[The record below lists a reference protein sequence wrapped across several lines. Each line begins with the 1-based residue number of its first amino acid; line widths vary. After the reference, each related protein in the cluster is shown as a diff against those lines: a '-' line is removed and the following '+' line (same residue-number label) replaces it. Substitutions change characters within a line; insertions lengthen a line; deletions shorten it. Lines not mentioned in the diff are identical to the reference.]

1 MLGFSAVGGYN
12 SGMNFAAELA
22 PFDLPPELVER
33 FEQWADRT
41 REEAAGAHQRVLEVS
56 RLEAELKLSKLKID
70 ALVHELAVLKR
81 LRFGARSEAMSAD
94 MKDLFDETLA
104 ADVAACE
111 ARLDALRQAQANELP
126 PAAAPRR
133 ARTGR
138 PPLPAHLERIEH
150 RHEPESCACGACGQA
165 LVKIGEDVTEQL
177 DIVPAKFF
185 VHRHIR
191 PQYAC
196 RRCETVSA
204 TPVPAAL
211 IDGGL
216 AAPRL
221 LAWVAVSKFVDH
233 LPLYRL
239 EQIAQRSEVV
249 LPRSTQAEWIGRIG
263 VALAPLCD
271 RLIARLREGDVLHAD
286 ETPVAQLDP
295 GRGKTKRAY
304 LWAYRSNALGA
315 DPPIIVFDYQP
326 GRGGHY
332 PQAFLKGWVGMLMVD
347 DYAGYKALFDDK
359 RGELAC
365 MAHARRKYFEL
376 HRASPNSVAAEALSR
391 IGELYALEE
400 QARDLSIEAR
410 AQLRERHAQPRLEA
424 MYLWLVQTRK
434 TVADGA
440 ALARAID
447 YSLKRWPALARYASR
462 GDWPIDNNP
471 VENAIRPIALG
482 KKNWMFAGSE
492 AAGKRAAVIQSLLAT
507 ARANGFEPL
516 AWLSDTL
523 EKLPTWPNSRI
534 DELLPIRKHDAP
546 QA

>member
-1 MLGFSAVGGYN
+1 MLGCSAFIGYN
-12 SGMNFAAELA
+12 SGMDFAAELTA
-22 PFDLPPELVER
+22 FDLPPELAQQV
-33 FEQWADRT
+33 QKWVAQAADV
-41 REEAAGAHQRVLEVS
+41 A
-56 RLEAELKLSKLKID
+56 RLEAELKASKLKIE
-70 ALVHELAVLKR
+70 ALVFEIATLKR
-81 LRFGARSEAMSAD
+81 LRFGTSSETLPAD
-94 MKDLFDETLA
+94 MQDLFDETLA
-104 ADVAACE
+104 ADLAACE
-111 ARLDALRQAQANELP
+111 ARLEALREAQASEAEAP
-126 PAAAPRR
+126 PAAPPKR
-133 ARTGR
+133 ARAGR
-138 PPLPAHLERIEH
+138 PPLPAHLERVEH
-150 RHEPESCACGACGQA
+150 RHEPESCTCGTCGQD
-165 LVKIGEDVTEQL
+165 LVKIGEDVCEQL
-177 DIVPAKFF
+177 DIIPAKFF

-204 TPVPAAL
+204 APVPAAI
-211 IDGGL
+211 IDGGV
-216 AAPRL
+216 AAARL
-221 LAWVAVSKFVDH
+221 LAWVTVSKFVDH

-239 EQIAQRSEVV
+239 ESIAARSGVP
-249 LPRSTQAEWIGRIG
+249 LARSTLAEWVGRIG

-271 RLIARLREGDVLHAD
+271 RLIELLLEGTVLHAD

-304 LWAYRSNALGA
+304 LWAYRSNTLGA
-315 DPPIIVFDYQP
+315 DPPIIIFDYQP
-326 GRGGHY
+326 GRGGQY
-332 PQAFLKGWVGMLMVD
+332 PQAFLKGWKGMLMVD
-347 DYAGYKALFDDK
+347 DYAGYKALLGGDI
-359 RGELAC
+359 GELAC
-365 MAHARRKYFEL
+365 LAHARRKYFDL
-376 HRASPNSVAAEALSR
+376 HQASKSPVAAEALRR

-400 QARDLSIEAR
+400 QARELSIEAR
-410 AQLRERHAQPRLEA
+410 AELRAQYARPRLEA

-492 AAGKRAAVIQSLLAT
+492 AAGNRAAVIQSLLAT

-516 AWLSDTL
+516 TWLSDTL
-523 EKLPTWPNSRI
+523 EKLPAWPNSRI
-534 DELLPIRKHDAP
+534 DELLPIRKQQPA

>member
-1 MLGFSAVGGYN
+1 MLIGYN
-12 SGMNFAAELA
+12 SGMDFAAELTA
-22 PFDLPPELVER
+22 FDLPPELAQQV
-33 FEQWADRT
+33 QKWVAQAADM
-41 REEAAGAHQRVLEVS
+41 A
-56 RLEAELKLSKLKID
+56 RLEADLKLSKLKIE

-81 LRFGARSEAMSAD
+81 LRFGARSEALSAD

-104 ADVAACE
+104 ADLAACE
-111 ARLDALRQAQANELP
+111 ARLDALREQQAAELP
-126 PAAAPRR
+126 PASPHKRPR
-133 ARTGR
+133 AGR

-150 RHEPESCACGACGQA
+150 RHEPESCTCGACGQE
-165 LVKIGEDVTEQL
+165 LVKIGEDIAEQL

-204 TPVPAAL
+204 APVPAAV

-216 AAPRL
+216 AAARL
-221 LAWVAVSKFVDH
+221 LAWVTVSKFVDH
-233 LPLYRL
+233 LPLYRV
-239 EQIAQRSEVV
+239 EQIAARSEVA
-249 LPRSTQAEWIGRIG
+249 LPRSTQAEWLGRIG

-271 RLIARLREGDVLHAD
+271 RLIERLLAGTVLHAD

-304 LWAYRSNALGA
+304 LWAYRSNTLGA

-326 GRGGHY
+326 GRGGQY
-332 PQAFLKGWVGMLMVD
+332 PQAFLKDWSGMLMVD
-347 DYAGYKALFDDK
+347 DYVAYKALFDDT

-376 HRASPNSVAAEALSR
+376 HQTQQNPVAAEALSR

-400 QARDLSIEAR
+400 QARDVSIAQR
-410 AQLRERHAQPRLEA
+410 AELRQRYAQPRLEA
-424 MYLWLVQTRK
+424 MHLWLIHTRK
-434 TVADGA
+434 GVADGA

-471 VENAIRPIALG
+471 IENAIRPIALG

-516 AWLSDTL
+516 AWLTDTL
-523 EKLPTWPNSRI
+523 EKLPAWPNSRI
-534 DELLPIRKHDAP
+534 DELLPIRKQDPA
-546 QA
+546 QV

>member
-1 MLGFSAVGGYN
+1 MLGSSAVCGYN
-12 SGMNFAAELA
+12 FGMDFVAELA
-22 PFDLPPELVER
+22 RFDLPPELVGR
-33 FEQWADRT
+33 VRQWGEQMRDEASTARCQAADM
-41 REEAAGAHQRVLEVS
+41 S
-56 RLEAELKLSKLKID
+56 RLEAELKASQIKIE

-81 LRFGARSEAMSAD
+81 LRFGARSEVLAAN

-104 ADVAACE
+104 ADLAACQAQLE
-111 ARLDALRQAQANELP
+111 ALRETQAAEAP

-133 ARTGR
+133 PRAGR
-138 PPLPAHLERIEH
+138 PPLPPHLERIEH
-150 RHEPESCACGACGQA
+150 RHEPESCTCGKCGQD
-165 LVKIGEDVTEQL
+165 LVKIGEDISEQL
-177 DIVPAKFF
+177 DIIPAKFF

-196 RRCETVSA
+196 RACETVSA
-204 TPVPAAL
+204 AAVPAAI

-216 AAPRL
+216 AAPGL
-221 LAWVAVSKFVDH
+221 LAWVTVSKFVDH

-239 EQIAQRSEVV
+239 EQIAERSDVP
-249 LPRSTQAEWIGRIG
+249 LPRSTQSEWIGRIG
-263 VALAPLCD
+263 VALSPLHD
-271 RLIARLREGDVLHAD
+271 RLAELLREGAVLHAD

-304 LWAYRSNALGA
+304 LWAYRSNTLGA

-326 GRGGHY
+326 GRGGQY
-332 PQAFLKGWVGMLMVD
+332 PQAFLKDWAGMLMVD
-347 DYAGYKALFDDK
+347 DYVAYKALFDDQ

-376 HRASPNSVAAEALSR
+376 HQAQQNPVAAEALNR

-400 QARDLSIEAR
+400 QAREVSIEVR
-410 AQLRERHAQPRLEA
+410 GELRQRYAQPRLEA
-424 MYLWLVQTRK
+424 MHLWLLHTRK
-434 TVADGA
+434 GVADGG
-440 ALARAID
+440 ALAQAMD
-447 YSLKRWPALARYASR
+447 YSLKRWPALARYASQ

-471 VENAIRPIALG
+471 IENAIRPIALG

-492 AAGKRAAVIQSLLAT
+492 TAGKRAAVVQSLLAT

-516 AWLSDTL
+516 AWLTDTL
-523 EKLPTWPNSRI
+523 EKLPTWPNRRV
-534 DELLPIRKHDAP
+534 DELLPIRKQTPA

>member
-1 MLGFSAVGGYN
+1 MD
-12 SGMNFAAELA
+12 FATELA
-22 PFDLPPELVER
+22 GLELSPELSRQVQR
-33 FEQWADRT
+33 WVAQAADM
-41 REEAAGAHQRVLEVS
+41 A
-56 RLEAELKLSKLKID
+56 RLEADLKLSKLKIET
-70 ALVHELAVLKR
+70 LVHELAVLKR
-81 LRFGARSEAMSAD
+81 LRFGARSEALSAD

-111 ARLDALRQAQANELP
+111 ARLDALREQQASELP
-126 PAAAPRR
+126 PASPHKRPR
-133 ARTGR
+133 AGR

-150 RHEPESCACGACGQA
+150 RHEPESCTCGACGQN

-196 RRCETVSA
+196 RHCEMVSA
-204 TPVPAAL
+204 APVPAAV

-216 AAPRL
+216 AAARL
-221 LAWVAVSKFVDH
+221 LAWVTVSKFVDH
-233 LPLYRL
+233 LPLYRV
-239 EQIAQRSEVV
+239 EQIAARSEVP
-249 LPRSTQAEWIGRIG
+249 LPRSTLAEWVGRIG

-271 RLIARLREGDVLHAD
+271 RLIERLLEGTVLHAD

-304 LWAYRSNALGA
+304 LWAYRSNTLGTA
-315 DPPIIVFDYQP
+315 PPIIVFDYQP
-326 GRGGHY
+326 GRGGQY
-332 PQAFLKGWVGMLMVD
+332 PQAFLKDWSGTLMVD
-347 DYAGYKALFDDK
+347 DYSGYKALFGDAI
-359 RGELAC
+359 GELGC

-376 HRASPNSVAAEALSR
+376 HQASQNPVAAEALSR

-400 QARDLSIEAR
+400 QARDLSVEAR
-410 AQLRERHAQPRLEA
+410 AQLRERYAQPRLEA
-424 MYLWLVQTRK
+424 MHLWLVQTRK

-471 VENAIRPIALG
+471 IENAIRPIALG

-507 ARANGFEPL
+507 ARANGLEPL
-516 AWLSDTL
+516 AWLTDTL
-523 EKLPTWPNSRI
+523 EKLPAWPNSRI
-534 DELLPIRKHDAP
+534 DELLPIRNKGAA
-546 QA
+546 QV

>member
-1 MLGFSAVGGYN
+1 MDFV
-12 SGMNFAAELA
+12 AELA
-22 PFDLPPELVER
+22 PFDLPPELVGQLR
-33 FEQWADRT
+33 QWADRT
-41 REEAAGAHQRVLEVS
+41 REELAAAHRQAADVT
-56 RLEAELKLSKLKID
+56 RLEAELKLSKIKIE
-70 ALVHELAVLKR
+70 ALVHEIAVLKR
-81 LRFGARSEAMSAD
+81 LRFGASSEARAAD

-104 ADVAACE
+104 ADLAACE
-111 ARLDALRQAQANELP
+111 ARLEALREAQAAQTP
-126 PAAAPRR
+126 PAAPRR
-133 ARTGR
+133 PRTGR

-150 RHEPESCACGACGQA
+150 RHEPESCTCGQCGQD

-177 DIVPAKFF
+177 DILPAKFF

-204 TPVPAAL
+204 AAVPAAI
-211 IDGGL
+211 IDGGM

-221 LAWVAVSKFVDH
+221 LAWVTVSKFVDH
-233 LPLYRL
+233 LPLYRI
-239 EQIAQRSEVV
+239 ERIAARSEVP

-263 VALAPLCD
+263 VALAPLYD
-271 RLIARLREGDVLHAD
+271 RLRELLLEGAVLHAD
-286 ETPVAQLDP
+286 ETPVEQLDP

-304 LWAYRSNALGA
+304 LWAYRSNTLGA
-315 DPPIIVFDYQP
+315 DPPIVLFDYQP
-326 GRGGHY
+326 GRGGQY
-332 PQAFLKGWVGMLMVD
+332 PQAFLKGWKGMLMVD
-347 DYAGYKALFDDK
+347 DYGGYKALFGGDI
-359 RGELAC
+359 GELAC
-365 MAHARRKYFEL
+365 LAHARRKYFEL
-376 HRASPNSVAAEALSR
+376 HQANRSPVAAEALAR

-400 QARDLSIEAR
+400 QARDVSVQLR
-410 AQLRERHAQPRLEA
+410 AQLRLQYAQPRLEA

-447 YSLKRWPALARYASR
+447 YSLKRWPALVRYASR

-492 AAGKRAAVIQSLLAT
+492 AAGKRAAVVQSLLAT

-516 AWLSDTL
+516 SWLADTL
-523 EKLPTWPNSRI
+523 EKLPTWPNRRI
-534 DELLPIRKHDAP
+534 DELLPIRKSDPAP
-546 QA
+546 V